1 MCAVC
6 LYVTQSSRSTLTI
19 PLLLLLLL
27 VLTVIKSLDGTA
39 CRLQRQTR
47 RKVRRGLEKVRSGE
61 DKEKRLREGDER

>member
-19 PLLLLLLL
+19 PLLLLLL